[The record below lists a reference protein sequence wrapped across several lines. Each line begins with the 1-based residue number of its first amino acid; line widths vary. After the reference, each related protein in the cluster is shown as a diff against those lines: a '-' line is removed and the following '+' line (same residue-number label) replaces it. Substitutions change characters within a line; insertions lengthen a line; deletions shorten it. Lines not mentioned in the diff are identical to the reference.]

1 MNLAAVVLAA
11 GSGTRLAP
19 LTDEL
24 PKALCP
30 VNNVALLD
38 IALRRVGDALG
49 VVNAASVAVNAH
61 RHADQIAEH
70 VGDRA
75 HLSIEGER
83 ALGTA
88 GAIANLRD
96 WLDGRDVLITN
107 ADAWGPMSLHAMT
120 EGWDADQPRVL
131 VIADRT
137 RADFEGRWR
146 FAGTSLL
153 PWRFVKDLPRKPSG
167 LYEYVWRSAADAGL
181 LSVVETAEQFIDCG
195 TPADYLRAN
204 LLASGGE
211 SVIGEGAVVAGT
223 VDRCVLWP
231 GAVVAADEH
240 LVDCIRTSSGL
251 TVSAAPAQQR

>member
-1 MNLAAVVLAA
+1 MGLAAVVLAA
-11 GSGTRLAP
+11 GAGTRLAP

-38 IALRRVGDALG
+38 IALHRVGDALG
-49 VVNAASVAVNAH
+49 AVNAATVAVNAH
-61 RHADQIAEH
+61 RFADQIAEH

-75 HLSIEGER
+75 YMSIEREQ

-107 ADAWGPMSLHAMT
+107 ADAWGPTSLHTMT
-120 EGWDADQPRVL
+120 QGWDADQPRVL
-131 VIADRT
+131 VIPDRG
-137 RADFEGRWR
+137 RADFERRWR

-153 PWRFVKDLPRKPSG
+153 PWRLVKDLPHKPSG
-167 LYEYVWRSAADAGL
+167 LYEYVWRSAAKAGL
-181 LSVVETAEQFIDCG
+181 LSFVETPEVFVDCG
-195 TPADYLRAN
+195 TPTDYLRAN
-204 LLASGGE
+204 LLASGGA
-211 SVIGEGAVVAGT
+211 SVIGAGAVVSGT

-231 GAVVAADEH
+231 GAVVDAGEH
-240 LVDCIRTSSGL
+240 LVECIRTSSGL
-251 TVSAAPAQQR
+251 TVSAAPAQER